1 MRSPLSHMRYHS
13 VLATCSISHTPRASR
28 HSRLSP
34 AFQRQAIVQT
44 AAPFATSTMSAM
56 QLHQPTLHALLLPEQ
71 VSMTRSLS
79 SSQVPPNSASR
90 SFSALM
96 SLESADAELP
106 QKIKPLSSPATLLP
120 STFSSLSAA
129 SSVQSA
135 ESETK
140 PPQAAAA
147 TALLSHAFDFDS
159 EDRLQKRPGVDEV
172 EEGVDCVEH
181 MSGSLT
187 RSQPSPF
194 ELALRTAAD
203 DSVCASSMKGADG
216 CANAAAASLSAS
228 TSAALSHF
236 GVNFSW
242 TRGEM
247 IGRGGFGVVYAN
259 FPLRG
264 SVHCTDF
271 GCGRYWAFD
280 NTNGNIIAAKA
291 IDLPGE

>member
-1 MRSPLSHMRYHS
+1 M
-13 VLATCSISHTPRASR
+13 
-28 HSRLSP
+28 
-34 AFQRQAIVQT
+34 
-44 AAPFATSTMSAM
+44 
-56 QLHQPTLHALLLPEQ
+56 
-71 VSMTRSLS
+71 
-79 SSQVPPNSASR
+79 
-90 SFSALM
+90 
-96 SLESADAELP
+96 
-106 QKIKPLSSPATLLP
+106 P

-140 PPQAAAA
+140 PPQPAAAPP
-147 TALLSHAFDFDS
+147 LFSNAFDVDS
-159 EDRLQKRPGVDEV
+159 EDRLQKRPGVDDV
-172 EEGVDCVEH
+172 EEGADGGEH
-181 MSGSLT
+181 FSGSLT

-194 ELALRTAAD
+194 ELALRTATD
-203 DSVCASSMKGADG
+203 DSVSASNTKAADG
-216 CANAAAASLSAS
+216 GVNAAAVASLSAS
-228 TSAALSHF
+228 TSAALSHC

-259 FPLRG
+259 VPLRD
-264 SVHCTDF
+264 SMHCTDL